1 MSQKKHSDSLTES
14 KKYTVN
20 ETNAYIPL
28 LEKSFM
34 RLRQLN
40 ESVNNILDDLG
51 IDTSDLGELDL
62 LKHTDSVN
70 EETYIK
76 LTDLKLYLSAIQDT
90 IRELSKTGCLI
101 DNLDKGKVIWPA
113 FHEDSK
119 AEIFW
124 SFGEKQC
131 RLITGENQLP
141 NDIYLVPD
149 HMRTGEAMLKED

>member
-1 MSQKKHSDSLTES
+1 MSQIKHSESPTER
-14 KKYTVN
+14 KKFTLS
-20 ETNAYIPL
+20 ETNAYIPM
-28 LEKSFM
+28 LERSFL

-40 ESVNNILDDLG
+40 ESVNNILSDLG
-51 IDTSDLGELDL
+51 IDTSDLSELDL
-62 LKHTDSVN
+62 LKNTDEVN

-90 IRELSKTGCLI
+90 VRELSKTGCLI
-101 DNLDKGKVIWPA
+101 DNLDKGKVVWPA
-113 FHEDSK
+113 FHEENN

-131 RLITGENQLP
+131 RLIQSNNQLP

-149 HMRTGEAMLKED
+149 QIRTTEGRLAED